1 MAKITA
7 NPAILGGK
15 PIIDGTRISVELVLK
30 LLASG
35 MSENDI
41 LDDYPHL
48 TPEAIHACLNYAAR
62 SLKNEIIVELGSVA

>member
-1 MAKITA
+1 MTRITA

-15 PIIDGTRISVELVLK
+15 LIIDGTRISVELVLK

-41 LDDYPHL
+41 LEDYPHL
-48 TPEAIHACLNYAAR
+48 TQKAVRACRNYPVGTA
-62 SLKNEIIVELGSVA
+62 LM